1 MLYEEFLQ
9 AAFRAHPYGRPVVG
23 LASEIQA
30 VSRRSALEYFRRFYG
45 PNNAV
50 VAIVGDIDVD
60 QIKQWATR
68 YFGDLPAGEPHRPVV
83 TQEPPQRGERRI
95 LVEFDANPLV
105 MIGYH
110 IPNVRHPDT
119 PSLSVLSQLLTGG
132 RTSRLFQ
139 RLVVRDRVAAQISS
153 FQPPGGLYPRL
164 FAFQGVP
171 IAPRTTADIET
182 AVYEELERIQREP
195 PTAEELQRVRNQID
209 ASGIQRLQS
218 SFGLAFQL
226 SSSEAL
232 WGDWR
237 QTFRDQAALAAVT
250 AQDVQRVAR
259 TYFSATNRTVA
270 TLVRPAA
277 AAPGPTEGGT
287 R

>member
-1 MLYEEFLQ
+1 
-9 AAFRAHPYGRPVVG
+9 
-23 LASEIQA
+23 
-30 VSRRSALEYFRRFYG
+30 
-45 PNNAV
+45 
-50 VAIVGDIDVD
+50 
-60 QIKQWATR
+60 
-68 YFGDLPAGEPHRPVV
+68 V

-119 PSLSVLSQLLTGG
+119 PALSVLSQLLTGG

-209 ASGIQRLQS
+209 AAGIQRLQS

-237 QTFRDQAALAAVT
+237 QTFRDQAAAAAVT
-250 AQDVQRVAR
+250 AADVQRVAR
-259 TYFSATNRTVA
+259 TYFTATNRTVA

-277 AAPGPTEGGT
+277 AAPAPTDGGT